1 MSKIKRLELT
11 NFRNIKHLVLDFKSN
26 PVIIQGDNNLGKS
39 NVLSAVSWFFTDT
52 LLTDK
57 WGTGENDVN
66 SIIPIDQVKGEH
78 VSVKVTFDN
87 NVEFTKVYK
96 TVWDLKTGKPK
107 GHNTEGYINS
117 SLSKN
122 MKLWQEELMKE
133 INFVPTLKGF
143 NELRLFTDPLYA
155 LQKIEP
161 KELRQLLVA
170 LGCEVTNE
178 EVYKA
183 LEYKMDL
190 SYVRENES
198 KYRGNFFDM
207 RADVKRMIKADSESM
222 QTYEAQS
229 KLYNDVEEV
238 DESQLVWLDNEI
250 KELQSKYYSIRDEDS
265 ANKLKELNTKL
276 FELQSQKRIYVEQEE
291 SKNRIALQEVQA
303 QRAKEKEEYDR
314 KNKERSNDIMNEQAR
329 IYSEMQQTNE
339 TVRAYQKSYA
349 NITTSLQS
357 SSETGKRLI
366 EEQRELMMNLE
377 EVKAST
383 YSDVVTCPMC
393 MHQFVLDPVKEAAF
407 QASKEAKITSLNARL
422 EKIKESIDK
431 QKTVFKNL
439 KEQKEATLREVE
451 KMSPKVKE
459 LEAAYDAINHRI
471 AEIRLQPLPF
481 EWNTELQAK
490 EQELRNFKAD
500 TSKYDNEIKQL
511 EEQSAQLHQNAYAA
525 VSQER
530 SEIERQIEEL
540 KAERDELNIAKSKYL
555 TKVQVQ
561 ENYDLAVAK
570 RNDHEAIYNTIN
582 DVIHTMIDMCNK
594 KAYEK
599 TGFEFVMLEETLSE
613 TVKEVCYMVV
623 DGVPFANVNTSRKAI
638 IGTLF
643 ISKVKDILVEL
654 GTPKNDL
661 PILFDK
667 LESISLKTFE
677 DNKQVFE
684 NCQFIGTKV
693 TEGKEIKVC

>member
-78 VSVKVTFDN
+78 VSVKVTFESG
-87 NVEFTKVYK
+87 VEFTKVYK
-96 TVWDLKTGKPK
+96 TIWDLKTGKPK

-133 INFVPTLKGF
+133 VNFVPTLKGF

-238 DESQLVWLDNEI
+238 DESKIVELDNEI
-250 KELQSKYYSIRDEDS
+250 KELQSKYYSIKDDDTS
-265 ANKLKELNTKL
+265 NKLRELNSKI
-276 FELQSQKRIYVEQEE
+276 FELESQKRIFYEQEE

-303 QRAKEKEEYDR
+303 QRAKEQEEYDR
-314 KNKERSNDIMNEQAR
+314 KREERSNGIMNEQAR

-349 NITTSLQS
+349 NITQSLQS
-357 SSETGKRLI
+357 SSEAGKRLI

-383 YSDVVTCPMC
+383 YSDMVTCPMC
-393 MHQFVLDPVKEAAF
+393 MHQFVLDTVKEAAF
-407 QASKEAKITSLNARL
+407 QASKEAKITSLNLRL
-422 EKIKESIDK
+422 EKVKESIEK
-431 QKTVFKNL
+431 QKAVFKNL

-451 KMSPKVKE
+451 KLNPKVKE
-459 LEAAYDAINHRI
+459 LEAAYDAINYRI
-471 AEIRLQPLPF
+471 TEIKLQPLPF
-481 EWNTELQAK
+481 EWNTDLQAK
-490 EQELRNFKAD
+490 EQELKNFRAD
-500 TSKYDNEIKQL
+500 TSKYDNEIQL
-511 EEQSAQLHQNAYAA
+511 LQEQVSQLQQNANAA
-525 VSQER
+525 IEQER
-530 SEIERQIEEL
+530 AEINRQIEEL

-599 TGFEFVMLEETLSE
+599 TGFEFVMLEETLSD
-613 TVKEVCYMVV
+613 TVKEVCYMIV

-643 ISKVKDILVEL
+643 ISKVKDILEGL

>member
-26 PVIIQGDNNLGKS
+26 PAIIQGDNNLGKS

-78 VSVKVTFDN
+78 VSVKVTFESG
-87 NVEFTKVYK
+87 VEFTKVYK

-117 SLSKN
+117 SLCKN
-122 MKLWQEELMKE
+122 MKLWQEELMNE
-133 INFVPTLKGF
+133 IKFVPTLRGF
-143 NELRLFTDPLYA
+143 NELRIFTDPLYA

-178 EVYKA
+178 DVYKA

-207 RADVKRMIKADSESM
+207 RADIKRMIKADSESM

-238 DESQLVWLDNEI
+238 DESKIVELDNEI
-250 KELQSKYYSIRDEDS
+250 KELQSKYYSIKDDDTS
-265 ANKLKELNTKL
+265 NKLRELNSKI
-276 FELQSQKRIYVEQEE
+276 FELESQKRIFYEQEE

-303 QRAKEKEEYDR
+303 QRAKEQEEYDR
-314 KNKERSNDIMNEQAR
+314 KREERSNGIMNEQAR

-349 NITTSLQS
+349 NITQSLQS
-357 SSETGKRLI
+357 SSEAGKRLI

-383 YSDVVTCPMC
+383 YSDMVTCPMC

-422 EKIKESIDK
+422 EKVKESIEK
-431 QKTVFKNL
+431 QKAVFKNL

-451 KMSPKVKE
+451 KLNPKVKE
-459 LEAAYDAINHRI
+459 LEAAYDAINYRI
-471 AEIRLQPLPF
+471 TEIKLQPLPF
-481 EWNTELQAK
+481 EWNTDLQAK
-490 EQELRNFKAD
+490 EQELKNFRAD
-500 TSKYDNEIKQL
+500 TSKYDNEIQL
-511 EEQSAQLHQNAYAA
+511 LQEQVSQLQQNANAA
-525 VSQER
+525 IEQER
-530 SEIERQIEEL
+530 AEINRQIEEL

-555 TKVQVQ
+555 TKVQIQ

-599 TGFEFVMLEETLSE
+599 TGFEFVMLEETLSD
-613 TVKEVCYMVV
+613 TVKEVCYMIV

-643 ISKVKDILVEL
+643 ISKVKDILEEL

>member
-26 PVIIQGDNNLGKS
+26 PVIIQGDNGIGKS
-39 NVLSAVSWFFTDT
+39 NVLCANSWFFTDA
-52 LLTDK
+52 LFSDK
-57 WGTGENDVN
+57 WGTGENDIN
-66 SIIPIDQVKGEH
+66 SIIPIDQKKGEH
-78 VSVKVTFDN
+78 VSVKVTFESG
-87 NVEFTKVYK
+87 VEFTKVYK

-117 SLSKN
+117 SLCKN

-133 INFVPTLKGF
+133 VNFVPTLRGF

-222 QTYEAQS
+222 QTYEAQA

-238 DESQLVWLDNEI
+238 DESQILWLDNEI
-250 KELQSKYYSIRDEDS
+250 KELQSKYYSIKDDDTS
-265 ANKLKELNTKL
+265 NKLRELNSKI
-276 FELQSQKRIYVEQEE
+276 FELESQKRIFYEQEE

-303 QRAKEKEEYDR
+303 QRAKEQEEYDR
-314 KNKERSNDIMNEQAR
+314 KREERSNGIMNEQAR

-349 NITTSLQS
+349 NITQSLQS
-357 SSETGKRLI
+357 SSEAGKRLI

-383 YSDVVTCPMC
+383 YSDMVTCPMC

-407 QASKEAKITSLNARL
+407 QASKEAKITSLSARL
-422 EKIKESIDK
+422 EKVKESIEK
-431 QKTVFKNL
+431 QKAVFKNL
-439 KEQKEATLREVE
+439 KQQKEDTLREVE
-451 KMSPKVKE
+451 KLNPKVKE
-459 LEAAYDAINHRI
+459 LEAAYDAINYRI
-471 AEIRLQPLPF
+471 TEIKLQPLPF
-481 EWNTELQAK
+481 EWNTDLQAK
-490 EQELRNFKAD
+490 EQELKNFRAD
-500 TSKYDNEIKQL
+500 TSKYDNEIQL
-511 EEQSAQLHQNAYAA
+511 LQEQVTQLQQNANAA
-525 VSQER
+525 IEQER
-530 SEIERQIEEL
+530 AEINRQVEEL

-599 TGFEFVMLEETLSE
+599 TGFEFVMLEETLSD
-613 TVKEVCYMVV
+613 TVKEVCYMIV

-643 ISKVKDILVEL
+643 ISKVKDILEEL

>member
-39 NVLSAVSWFFTDT
+39 NVLSAVSWFFADT

-66 SIIPIDQVKGEH
+66 SIIPIDKVKGEH

-276 FELQSQKRIYVEQEE
+276 LELQSQKRIYVEQEE

-314 KNKERSNDIMNEQAR
+314 NNKERSNDIMNEQAR

-377 EVKAST
+377 EVKSST
-383 YSDVVTCPMC
+383 YSDMVTCPMC

-407 QASKEAKITSLNARL
+407 QASKEAKITSLNLRL

-490 EQELRNFKAD
+490 EQELRNFKVD

-525 VSQER
+525 VEQER
-530 SEIERQIEEL
+530 AEIERQIEEL
-540 KAERDELNIAKSKYL
+540 KAERDELNI
-555 TKVQVQ
+555 
-561 ENYDLAVAK
+561 AK

>member
-26 PVIIQGDNNLGKS
+26 PAIIQGDNNLGKS

-78 VSVKVTFDN
+78 VSVKVTFESG
-87 NVEFTKVYK
+87 VEFTKVYK

-133 INFVPTLKGF
+133 VNFVPTLRGF
-143 NELRLFTDPLYA
+143 NELRIFTDPLYA

-238 DESQLVWLDNEI
+238 DESQILWLDNEI
-250 KELQSKYYSIRDEDS
+250 KELQSKYYSIKDDDTS
-265 ANKLKELNTKL
+265 NKLRELNSKI
-276 FELQSQKRIYVEQEE
+276 FELESQKRIFYEQEE

-303 QRAKEKEEYDR
+303 QRAKEQEEYDKKR
-314 KNKERSNDIMNEQAR
+314 EERSNGIMNEQAR
-329 IYSEMQQTNE
+329 IYSEMQQTND

-349 NITTSLQS
+349 NITQSLQS
-357 SSETGKRLI
+357 SSEAGKRLI
-366 EEQRELMMNLE
+366 EEQRELMMQLE

-383 YSDVVTCPMC
+383 YSDMVTCPMC

-422 EKIKESIDK
+422 EKVKESIEK
-431 QKTVFKNL
+431 QKVVFKNL
-439 KEQKEATLREVE
+439 KQQKEDTLREVE
-451 KMSPKVKE
+451 KLNPKVKE
-459 LEAAYDAINHRI
+459 LEAAYDAINYRI
-471 AEIRLQPLPF
+471 TEIKLQPLPF
-481 EWNTELQAK
+481 EWNTDLQAK
-490 EQELRNFKAD
+490 EQELKNFRAD
-500 TSKYDNEIKQL
+500 TSKYDNEIQL
-511 EEQSAQLHQNAYAA
+511 LQDQVSQLQQNANAA
-525 VSQER
+525 IEQER
-530 SEIERQIEEL
+530 AEINRQIEEL

-582 DVIHTMIDMCNK
+582 EVIHTMIDMCNK

-599 TGFEFVMLEETLSE
+599 TGFEFVMLEETLSD
-613 TVKEVCYMVV
+613 TVKEVCYMIV

-643 ISKVKDILVEL
+643 ISKVKDILEEL

-693 TEGKEIKVC
+693 TDGKEIKVC

>member
-26 PVIIQGDNNLGKS
+26 PAIIQGDNNLGKS

-66 SIIPIDQVKGEH
+66 SIIPIGQVKGEH
-78 VSVKVTFDN
+78 VSVKVTFES

-96 TVWDLKTGKPK
+96 TTYDLKTGKPK

-122 MKLWQEELMKE
+122 MKLWQDELMKE

-143 NELRLFTDPLYA
+143 NELRIFTDPLYA

-170 LGCEVTNE
+170 LGCEVKNE

-238 DESQLVWLDNEI
+238 DESQILWLDNEI
-250 KELQSKYYSIRDEDS
+250 KELQSKYYSIHNDDTS
-265 ANKLKELNTKL
+265 NKLKELNTKL
-276 FELQSQKRIYVEQEE
+276 FELESQKRIYKEQEE

-303 QRAKEKEEYDR
+303 QRAKEQEEYDR
-314 KNKERSNDIMNEQAR
+314 KHKERSNDIMNEQAR

-349 NITTSLQS
+349 NITQSLQS

-377 EVKAST
+377 EVKDST

-407 QASKEAKITSLNARL
+407 QASKEAKITSLNLRL

-481 EWNTELQAK
+481 EWNTDLVAK
-490 EQELRNFKAD
+490 EQELRNFMVD
-500 TSKYDNEIKQL
+500 TSKYDNEIQL
-511 EEQSAQLHQNAYAA
+511 LQEQITQLQHNAYAA
-525 VSQER
+525 VEQER
-530 SEIERQIEEL
+530 TEINRQIEEL

-693 TEGKEIKVC
+693 TEGKEINVC

>member
-11 NFRNIKHLVLDFKSN
+11 NFRNIKHLVLDFKTN

-78 VSVKVTFDN
+78 VSVKVTFESG
-87 NVEFTKVYK
+87 VEFTKVYK

-117 SLSKN
+117 SLCKN
-122 MKLWQEELMKE
+122 MKLWQEELMNE
-133 INFVPTLKGF
+133 IKFVPTLRGF
-143 NELRLFTDPLYA
+143 NELRIFTDPLYA

-178 EVYKA
+178 EVYRA

-238 DESQLVWLDNEI
+238 DESKIVELDNEI
-250 KELQSKYYSIRDEDS
+250 KELQSKYYSIKDDDTS
-265 ANKLKELNTKL
+265 NKLRELNSKI
-276 FELQSQKRIYVEQEE
+276 FELESQKRIFYEQEE

-303 QRAKEKEEYDR
+303 QRAKEQEEYDR
-314 KNKERSNDIMNEQAR
+314 KREERSNGIMNEQAR

-349 NITTSLQS
+349 NITQSLQS
-357 SSETGKRLI
+357 SSEAGKRLI

-383 YSDVVTCPMC
+383 YSDMVTCPMC

-422 EKIKESIDK
+422 EKVKESIEK
-431 QKTVFKNL
+431 QKAVFKNL

-451 KMSPKVKE
+451 KLNPKVKE
-459 LEAAYDAINHRI
+459 LEAAYDAINYRI
-471 AEIRLQPLPF
+471 TEIKLQPLPF
-481 EWNTELQAK
+481 EWNTDLQAK
-490 EQELRNFKAD
+490 EQELKNFRAD
-500 TSKYDNEIKQL
+500 TSKYDNEIQL
-511 EEQSAQLHQNAYAA
+511 LQEQVSQLQQNANAA
-525 VSQER
+525 IEQER
-530 SEIERQIEEL
+530 AEINRQIEEL

-570 RNDHEAIYNTIN
+570 RNDHESIYNTIN

-599 TGFEFVMLEETLSE
+599 TGFEFVMLEETLSD
-613 TVKEVCYMVV
+613 TVKEVCYMIV

-643 ISKVKDILVEL
+643 ISKVKDILEDL

>member
-26 PVIIQGDNNLGKS
+26 PAIIQGDNNLGKS

-66 SIIPIDQVKGEH
+66 SIIPIDQKKGEY
-78 VSVKVTFDN
+78 VSVKVTFES

-96 TVWDLKTGKPK
+96 TTYDLKTGKPK

-133 INFVPTLKGF
+133 INFVPTLRGF
-143 NELRLFTDPLYA
+143 NELRIFTDPLYA

-207 RADVKRMIKADSESM
+207 RADVKRMIKADSDSM
-222 QTYEAQS
+222 LTYEAQS

-238 DESQLVWLDNEI
+238 DESQILWLDNEI
-250 KELQSKYYSIRDEDS
+250 KELQSKYYSIKDDDTS
-265 ANKLKELNTKL
+265 NKLRELNSKI
-276 FELQSQKRIYVEQEE
+276 FELESKKRIFYEQEE

-303 QRAKEKEEYDR
+303 QRAKEQEEYDKKR
-314 KNKERSNDIMNEQAR
+314 EERSNGIMNEQAR

-349 NITTSLQS
+349 NITQSLQS
-357 SSETGKRLI
+357 SSEAGKRLI

-383 YSDVVTCPMC
+383 YSDMVTCPMC

-422 EKIKESIDK
+422 EKVKDSIEK
-431 QKTVFKNL
+431 QKAVFKNL
-439 KEQKEATLREVE
+439 KQQKEDTLREVE
-451 KMSPKVKE
+451 KLNPKVKE
-459 LEAAYDAINHRI
+459 LEASYDAINHRI
-471 AEIRLQPLPF
+471 AEIRLTPLPF
-481 EWNTELQAK
+481 EWNTDLQAK
-490 EQELRNFKAD
+490 EQELKNFRAD
-500 TSKYDNEIKQL
+500 TSKYDNEIQL
-511 EEQSAQLHQNAYAA
+511 LQEQVSQLQQNANAA
-525 VSQER
+525 IEQER
-530 SEIERQIEEL
+530 AEINRQIEEL

-599 TGFEFVMLEETLSE
+599 TGFEFVMLEETLSD
-613 TVKEVCYMVV
+613 TVKEVCYMIV

-643 ISKVKDILVEL
+643 ISKVKDILEEL

-693 TEGKEIKVC
+693 TEGKEIKVQ

>member
-11 NFRNIKHLVLDFKSN
+11 NFRNIKHLVLDFKTN

-66 SIIPIDQVKGEH
+66 SIIPIDQVKGEY
-78 VSVKVTFDN
+78 VSVKVTFESG
-87 NVEFTKVYK
+87 VEFTKVYK
-96 TVWDLKTGKPK
+96 TTYDLKTGKPK

-122 MKLWQEELMKE
+122 MKLWQEELMNE
-133 INFVPTLKGF
+133 IKFVPTLRGF
-143 NELRLFTDPLYA
+143 NELRIFTDPLYA

-238 DESQLVWLDNEI
+238 DESKIVELDNEI
-250 KELQSKYYSIRDEDS
+250 KELQSKYYSIKDDDTS
-265 ANKLKELNTKL
+265 NKLRELNSKI
-276 FELQSQKRIYVEQEE
+276 FELESQKRIFYEQEE

-303 QRAKEKEEYDR
+303 QRAKEQEEYDR
-314 KNKERSNDIMNEQAR
+314 KREERSNGIMNEQAR

-349 NITTSLQS
+349 NITQSLQS
-357 SSETGKRLI
+357 SSEAGKRLI

-383 YSDVVTCPMC
+383 YSDMVTCPMC

-407 QASKEAKITSLNARL
+407 QASKESKITSLNARL
-422 EKIKESIDK
+422 EKVKESIEK
-431 QKTVFKNL
+431 QKAVFKNL

-451 KMSPKVKE
+451 KLNPKVKE
-459 LEAAYDAINHRI
+459 LEAAYDAINYRI
-471 AEIRLQPLPF
+471 TEIKLQPLPF
-481 EWNTELQAK
+481 EWNTDLQAK
-490 EQELRNFKAD
+490 EQELKNFRAD
-500 TSKYDNEIKQL
+500 TSKYDNEIQL
-511 EEQSAQLHQNAYAA
+511 LQEQVSQLQQNANAA
-525 VSQER
+525 IEQER
-530 SEIERQIEEL
+530 AEINRQIEEL

-599 TGFEFVMLEETLSE
+599 TGFEFVMLEETLSD
-613 TVKEVCYMVV
+613 TVKEVCYMIV

-643 ISKVKDILVEL
+643 ISKVKDILEDL

>member
-26 PVIIQGDNNLGKS
+26 PAIIQGDNNLGKS

-78 VSVKVTFDN
+78 VSVKVTFESG
-87 NVEFTKVYK
+87 VEFTKVYK
-96 TVWDLKTGKPK
+96 TIWDLKTGKPK

-117 SLSKN
+117 SLCKN

-133 INFVPTLKGF
+133 VNFVPTLRGF

-207 RADVKRMIKADSESM
+207 RADVKRMIKADSDSM

-238 DESQLVWLDNEI
+238 DESKIVELDNEI
-250 KELQSKYYSIRDEDS
+250 KELQSKYYSIQDENTAS
-265 ANKLKELNTKL
+265 KLRELNSKI
-276 FELQSQKRIYVEQEE
+276 FELQSQKRIFYEQEE

-303 QRAKEKEEYDR
+303 QRAKEQEEYDR
-314 KNKERSNDIMNEQAR
+314 KREERSNGIMNEQAR

-349 NITTSLQS
+349 NITQSLQS
-357 SSETGKRLI
+357 SSEAGKRLI

-383 YSDVVTCPMC
+383 YSDMVTCPMC

-422 EKIKESIDK
+422 EKVKESIEK
-431 QKTVFKNL
+431 QKAVFKNL
-439 KEQKEATLREVE
+439 KQQKEDTLREVE
-451 KMSPKVKE
+451 KLNPKVKE
-459 LEAAYDAINHRI
+459 LEAAYDAINYRI
-471 AEIRLQPLPF
+471 TEIKLQPLPF
-481 EWNTELQAK
+481 EWNTDLQAK
-490 EQELRNFKAD
+490 EQELKNFRAD
-500 TSKYDNEIKQL
+500 TSKYDNEIQL
-511 EEQSAQLHQNAYAA
+511 LQEQVSQLQQNANAA
-525 VSQER
+525 IEQER
-530 SEIERQIEEL
+530 AEINRQIEEL

-599 TGFEFVMLEETLSE
+599 TGFEFVMLEETLSD
-613 TVKEVCYMVV
+613 TVKEVCYMIV

-643 ISKVKDILVEL
+643 ISKVKDILEGL

>member
-26 PVIIQGDNNLGKS
+26 PAIIQGDNNLGKS

-66 SIIPIDQVKGEH
+66 SIIPIDQVKGEY
-78 VSVKVTFDN
+78 VSVKVTFESGI
-87 NVEFTKVYK
+87 EFTKVYK

-133 INFVPTLKGF
+133 INFVPTLRGF
-143 NELRLFTDPLYA
+143 NELRIFTDPLYA

-238 DESQLVWLDNEI
+238 DESKIVELDNEI
-250 KELQSKYYSIRDEDS
+250 KGLQSKYYSIKDDDTS
-265 ANKLKELNTKL
+265 NKLRELNSKI
-276 FELQSQKRIYVEQEE
+276 FELESQKRIFYEQEE

-303 QRAKEKEEYDR
+303 QRAKEQEEYDR
-314 KNKERSNDIMNEQAR
+314 KREERSNGIMNEQAR

-349 NITTSLQS
+349 NITQSLQS
-357 SSETGKRLI
+357 SSEAGKRLI

-383 YSDVVTCPMC
+383 YSDMVTCPMC

-422 EKIKESIDK
+422 EKVKESIEK
-431 QKTVFKNL
+431 QKAVFKNL

-451 KMSPKVKE
+451 KLNPKVKE
-459 LEAAYDAINHRI
+459 LEAAYDAINYRI
-471 AEIRLQPLPF
+471 TEIKLQPLPF
-481 EWNTELQAK
+481 EWNTDLQAK
-490 EQELRNFKAD
+490 EQELRNFRAD
-500 TSKYDNEIKQL
+500 TSKYDNEIQL
-511 EEQSAQLHQNAYAA
+511 LQDQVSQLQQNANAA
-525 VSQER
+525 IEQER
-530 SEIERQIEEL
+530 AEINRQIEEL

-599 TGFEFVMLEETLSE
+599 TGFEFVMLEETLSD
-613 TVKEVCYMVV
+613 TVKEVCYMIV

-643 ISKVKDILVEL
+643 ISKVKDILEGL

>member
-11 NFRNIKHLVLDFKSN
+11 NFRNIKHLVLDFKTN

-78 VSVKVTFDN
+78 VSVKVTFESG
-87 NVEFTKVYK
+87 VEFTKVYK

-117 SLSKN
+117 SLCKN
-122 MKLWQEELMKE
+122 MKLWQEELMNE
-133 INFVPTLKGF
+133 IKFVPTLRGF
-143 NELRLFTDPLYA
+143 NELRIFTDPLYA

-238 DESQLVWLDNEI
+238 DESKIVELDNEI
-250 KELQSKYYSIRDEDS
+250 KELQSKYYSIKDDDTS
-265 ANKLKELNTKL
+265 NKLRELNSKI
-276 FELQSQKRIYVEQEE
+276 FELESQKRIFYEQEE

-303 QRAKEKEEYDR
+303 QRAKEQEEYDKKR
-314 KNKERSNDIMNEQAR
+314 EERSNGIMNEQAR

-349 NITTSLQS
+349 NITQSLQS
-357 SSETGKRLI
+357 SSEAGKRLI

-383 YSDVVTCPMC
+383 YSDMVTCPMC

-407 QASKEAKITSLNARL
+407 QASKESKITSLNARL
-422 EKIKESIDK
+422 EKVKESIEK
-431 QKTVFKNL
+431 QKAVFKNL

-451 KMSPKVKE
+451 KLNPKVKE
-459 LEAAYDAINHRI
+459 LEAAYDAINYRI
-471 AEIRLQPLPF
+471 TEIKLQPLPF
-481 EWNTELQAK
+481 EWNTDLQVK
-490 EQELRNFKAD
+490 EQELKNFRAD
-500 TSKYDNEIKQL
+500 TSKYDNEIQL
-511 EEQSAQLHQNAYAA
+511 LQEQVSQLQQNANAA
-525 VSQER
+525 IEQER
-530 SEIERQIEEL
+530 AEINRQIEEL

-555 TKVQVQ
+555 TKVQIQ

-599 TGFEFVMLEETLSE
+599 TGFEFVMLEETLSD
-613 TVKEVCYMVV
+613 TVKEVCYMIV

-643 ISKVKDILVEL
+643 ISKVKDILEDL

>member
-26 PVIIQGDNNLGKS
+26 PVIIQGDNGIGKS
-39 NVLSAVSWFFTDT
+39 NVLCANSWFFTDA
-52 LLTDK
+52 LFSDK
-57 WGTGENDVN
+57 WGTGENDIN
-66 SIIPIDQVKGEH
+66 SIIPIDQKKGEY
-78 VSVKVTFDN
+78 VSVKVTFESGI
-87 NVEFTKVYK
+87 EFTKVYK

-117 SLSKN
+117 SLCKN

-133 INFVPTLKGF
+133 VNFVPTLRGF

-178 EVYKA
+178 DVYKA

-238 DESQLVWLDNEI
+238 DESQLLWLDNEI
-250 KELQSKYYSIRDEDS
+250 KELQSKYYSIKDDDTS
-265 ANKLKELNTKL
+265 NKLRELNSKI
-276 FELQSQKRIYVEQEE
+276 FELESQKRIYKEQEE

-303 QRAKEKEEYDR
+303 QRAKEQEEYDR
-314 KNKERSNDIMNEQAR
+314 KRKERSNDIMNEQAR

-349 NITTSLQS
+349 NITQSLQS
-357 SSETGKRLI
+357 SSEAGKRLI

-383 YSDVVTCPMC
+383 YSDMVTCPMC

-407 QASKEAKITSLNARL
+407 QASKESKITSLNARL
-422 EKIKESIDK
+422 EKVKESIEK
-431 QKTVFKNL
+431 QKAVFKNL
-439 KEQKEATLREVE
+439 KEQKEDTLREVE
-451 KMSPKVKE
+451 KLNPKVKE
-459 LEAAYDAINHRI
+459 LEAAYDAINYRI
-471 AEIRLQPLPF
+471 TEIKLQPLPF
-481 EWNTELQAK
+481 EWNTDLQVK
-490 EQELRNFKAD
+490 EQELKNFRAD
-500 TSKYDNEIKQL
+500 TSKYDNEIQL
-511 EEQSAQLHQNAYAA
+511 LQEQVGQLQQNANVAIE
-525 VSQER
+525 QER
-530 SEIERQIEEL
+530 AEINRQIEEL

-599 TGFEFVMLEETLSE
+599 TGFEFVMLEETLSD
-613 TVKEVCYMVV
+613 TVKEVCYMIV

-643 ISKVKDILVEL
+643 ISKVKDILEEL

-693 TEGKEIKVC
+693 TVGKEIKVC

>member
-11 NFRNIKHLVLDFKSN
+11 NFRNIKHLVLDFKTN

-78 VSVKVTFDN
+78 VSVKVTFESG
-87 NVEFTKVYK
+87 VEFTKVYK

-117 SLSKN
+117 SLCKN
-122 MKLWQEELMKE
+122 MKLWQEELMNE
-133 INFVPTLKGF
+133 IKFVPTLRGF
-143 NELRLFTDPLYA
+143 NELRIFTDPLYA

-178 EVYKA
+178 DVYKA

-207 RADVKRMIKADSESM
+207 RADIKRMIKADSESM

-238 DESQLVWLDNEI
+238 DESKIVELDNEI
-250 KELQSKYYSIRDEDS
+250 KELQSKYYSIKDDDTS
-265 ANKLKELNTKL
+265 NKLRELNSKI
-276 FELQSQKRIYVEQEE
+276 FELESQKRIFYEQEE

-303 QRAKEKEEYDR
+303 QRAKEQEEYDR
-314 KNKERSNDIMNEQAR
+314 KREERSNGIMNEQAR

-349 NITTSLQS
+349 NITQSLQS
-357 SSETGKRLI
+357 SSEAGKRLI

-383 YSDVVTCPMC
+383 YSDMVTCPMC

-422 EKIKESIDK
+422 EKVKESIEK
-431 QKTVFKNL
+431 QKAVFKNL

-451 KMSPKVKE
+451 KLNPKVKE
-459 LEAAYDAINHRI
+459 LEAAYDAINYRI
-471 AEIRLQPLPF
+471 TEIKLQPLPF
-481 EWNTELQAK
+481 EWNTDLQAK
-490 EQELRNFKAD
+490 EQELKNFRAD
-500 TSKYDNEIKQL
+500 TSKYDNEIQL
-511 EEQSAQLHQNAYAA
+511 LQEQVCQLQQNANAA
-525 VSQER
+525 IEQER
-530 SEIERQIEEL
+530 AEINRQIEEL

-555 TKVQVQ
+555 TKVQIQ

-599 TGFEFVMLEETLSE
+599 TGFEFVMLEETLSD
-613 TVKEVCYMVV
+613 TVKEVCYMIV

-643 ISKVKDILVEL
+643 ISKVKDILEDL

>member
-26 PVIIQGDNNLGKS
+26 PAIIQGDNNLGKS

-78 VSVKVTFDN
+78 VSVKVTFESG
-87 NVEFTKVYK
+87 VEFTKVYK
-96 TVWDLKTGKPK
+96 TIWDLKTGKPK

-117 SLSKN
+117 SLCKN

-133 INFVPTLKGF
+133 VNFVPTLRGF
-143 NELRLFTDPLYA
+143 NELRIFTDPLYA

-178 EVYKA
+178 EVYRA

-207 RADVKRMIKADSESM
+207 RADVKRMIKADSDSM
-222 QTYEAQS
+222 LTYEAQS

-238 DESQLVWLDNEI
+238 DESKIVELDNEI
-250 KELQSKYYSIRDEDS
+250 KELQSKYYSIKDDDTS
-265 ANKLKELNTKL
+265 NKLRELNSKI
-276 FELQSQKRIYVEQEE
+276 FELESKKRIFYEQEE

-303 QRAKEKEEYDR
+303 QRAKEQEEYDR
-314 KNKERSNDIMNEQAR
+314 KREERSNGIMNEQAR

-349 NITTSLQS
+349 NITQSLQS
-357 SSETGKRLI
+357 SSEAGKRLI

-383 YSDVVTCPMC
+383 YSSMVTCPMC
-393 MHQFVLDPVKEAAF
+393 MHQFAIDPVKEAAF
-407 QASKEAKITSLNARL
+407 LASKEAKITSLNLRL
-422 EKIKESIDK
+422 EKVKESIEK

-451 KMSPKVKE
+451 KLNPKVKE
-459 LEAAYDAINHRI
+459 LEAAYDAINYRI
-471 AEIRLQPLPF
+471 TEIKLQPLPF
-481 EWNTELQAK
+481 EWNTDLQAK
-490 EQELRNFKAD
+490 EQELKNFRAD
-500 TSKYDNEIKQL
+500 TSKYDNEIQL
-511 EEQSAQLHQNAYAA
+511 LQDQVSQLQQNANAA
-525 VSQER
+525 IEQER
-530 SEIERQIEEL
+530 AEINRQIEEL

-561 ENYDLAVAK
+561 ENYDLAVVK

-599 TGFEFVMLEETLSE
+599 TGFEFVMLEETLSD
-613 TVKEVCYMVV
+613 TVKEVCYMIV

-643 ISKVKDILVEL
+643 ISKVKDILEEL

>member
-78 VSVKVTFDN
+78 VSVKVTFESG
-87 NVEFTKVYK
+87 VEFTKVYK
-96 TVWDLKTGKPK
+96 TIWDLKTGKPK

-133 INFVPTLKGF
+133 VNFVPTLRGF

-238 DESQLVWLDNEI
+238 DESQILWLDNEI
-250 KELQSKYYSIRDEDS
+250 KELQSKYYSIKDDDTS
-265 ANKLKELNTKL
+265 NKLRELNSKI
-276 FELQSQKRIYVEQEE
+276 FELESQKRIFYEQEK

-303 QRAKEKEEYDR
+303 QRAKEQEEYDR
-314 KNKERSNDIMNEQAR
+314 KREERSNGIMNEQAR

-339 TVRAYQKSYA
+339 TVKAYQKSYA
-349 NITTSLQS
+349 NITQSLQS
-357 SSETGKRLI
+357 SSEAGKRLI

-383 YSDVVTCPMC
+383 YSDMVTCPMC

-407 QASKEAKITSLNARL
+407 LASKEAKITSLNARL
-422 EKIKESIDK
+422 EKVKESIEK
-431 QKTVFKNL
+431 QKAVFKNL

-451 KMSPKVKE
+451 KLNPKVKE
-459 LEAAYDAINHRI
+459 LEAAYDAINYRI
-471 AEIRLQPLPF
+471 TEIKLQPLPF
-481 EWNTELQAK
+481 EWNTDLQVK
-490 EQELRNFKAD
+490 EQELKNFRAD
-500 TSKYDNEIKQL
+500 TSKYDNEIQL
-511 EEQSAQLHQNAYAA
+511 LQEQVSQLQQNANAA
-525 VSQER
+525 IEQER
-530 SEIERQIEEL
+530 AEINRQIEEL

-599 TGFEFVMLEETLSE
+599 TGFEFVMLEETLSD
-613 TVKEVCYMVV
+613 TVKEVCYMIV

-643 ISKVKDILVEL
+643 ISKVKDILEEL

>member
-66 SIIPIDQVKGEH
+66 SIIPIDQVKGEY
-78 VSVKVTFDN
+78 VSVKVTFESG
-87 NVEFTKVYK
+87 VEFTKVYK
-96 TVWDLKTGKPK
+96 TIWDLKTGKPK

-133 INFVPTLKGF
+133 VNFVPTLKGF
-143 NELRLFTDPLYA
+143 NELRIFTDPLYA

-178 EVYKA
+178 EVYRA

-222 QTYEAQS
+222 QTYEAQA

-238 DESQLVWLDNEI
+238 DESQLLWLDNEI
-250 KELQSKYYSIRDEDS
+250 KELQSKYYSIKDDDTS
-265 ANKLKELNTKL
+265 NKLRELNSKI
-276 FELQSQKRIYVEQEE
+276 FELQSQKRIFYEQEE

-303 QRAKEKEEYDR
+303 QRAKEQEEYDR
-314 KNKERSNDIMNEQAR
+314 KREERSNGIMNEQAR

-349 NITTSLQS
+349 NITQSLQS
-357 SSETGKRLI
+357 SSEAGKRLI

-383 YSDVVTCPMC
+383 YSDMVTCPMC

-422 EKIKESIDK
+422 EKVKESIEK
-431 QKTVFKNL
+431 QKAVFKNL
-439 KEQKEATLREVE
+439 KQQKEDTLREVE
-451 KMSPKVKE
+451 KLNPKVKE
-459 LEAAYDAINHRI
+459 LEAAYDAINYRI
-471 AEIRLQPLPF
+471 TEIKLQPLPF
-481 EWNTELQAK
+481 EWNTDLQAK
-490 EQELRNFKAD
+490 EQELKNFRAD
-500 TSKYDNEIKQL
+500 TSKYDNEIQL
-511 EEQSAQLHQNAYAA
+511 LQEQVSQLQQNANAA
-525 VSQER
+525 IEQER
-530 SEIERQIEEL
+530 AEINRQIEEL

-555 TKVQVQ
+555 TKIQVQ

-599 TGFEFVMLEETLSE
+599 TGFEFVMLEETLSD
-613 TVKEVCYMVV
+613 TVKEVCYMIV
-623 DGVPFANVNTSRKAI
+623 DGVPFTNVNTSRKAI

-643 ISKVKDILVEL
+643 ISKVKDILEEL

>member
-1 MSKIKRLELT
+1 MSKMKRLELT
-11 NFRNIKHLVLDFKSN
+11 NFRNIKHLVLDFKTN
-26 PVIIQGDNNLGKS
+26 PVIIHGDNGIGKS
-39 NVLSAVSWFFTDT
+39 NVLCAESWFITDA
-52 LLTDK
+52 LFSDK
-57 WGTGENDVN
+57 WGTGENDIN
-66 SIIPIDQVKGEH
+66 SIIPIDQKKGEH
-78 VSVKVTFDN
+78 VSVKVTFESG
-87 NVEFTKVYK
+87 VEFTKVYK

-117 SLSKN
+117 SLCKN

-133 INFVPTLKGF
+133 FNFVPALRGF
-143 NELRLFTDPLYA
+143 NELRIFTDPLYA

-207 RADVKRMIKADSESM
+207 RADVKRMIKADSDSM
-222 QTYEAQS
+222 LTYEAQA

-238 DESQLVWLDNEI
+238 DESQILWLDNEI
-250 KELQSKYYSIRDEDS
+250 KELQSKYYSIKDDDTS
-265 ANKLKELNTKL
+265 NKLRELNSKI
-276 FELQSQKRIYVEQEE
+276 FELESQKRIFYEQEE

-303 QRAKEKEEYDR
+303 QRAKEQEEYDR
-314 KNKERSNDIMNEQAR
+314 KHKERSNDIMNEQAR

-349 NITTSLQS
+349 NITQSLQS
-357 SSETGKRLI
+357 SSEAGKRLI

-383 YSDVVTCPMC
+383 YSDMVTCPMC

-422 EKIKESIDK
+422 EKVKESIEK
-431 QKTVFKNL
+431 QKAVFKNL
-439 KEQKEATLREVE
+439 KQQKEDTLREVE
-451 KMSPKVKE
+451 KLNPKVKE
-459 LEAAYDAINHRI
+459 LEASYDAINHRI
-471 AEIRLQPLPF
+471 AEIRLTPLPF
-481 EWNTELQAK
+481 EWNTDLQAK
-490 EQELRNFKAD
+490 EQELKNFKAD
-500 TSKYDNEIKQL
+500 TSKYDNEIQL
-511 EEQSAQLHQNAYAA
+511 LQDQVSQLQQNANAA
-525 VSQER
+525 IEQER
-530 SEIERQIEEL
+530 AEINRQIEEL

-599 TGFEFVMLEETLSE
+599 TGFEFVMLEETLSD
-613 TVKEVCYMVV
+613 TVKEVCYMIV

-643 ISKVKDILVEL
+643 ISKVKDILEEL